1 MAKKRILCPYCFKHF
16 FNVDAEYQCE
26 NNEVDVNMRAFCP
39 TSPDEKF
46 NNHWGFPVESRHIFR
61 KKTLASSLFGAAPGP
76 ATCDVCGTET
86 KRFVCPHCHNWLP
99 SEMISEGAEIVS
111 IIGAPNS
118 GKTVYFISLI
128 HELIKY
134 GYKLG
139 LTAIPKDEGPE
150 KDKKTSMIYREKS
163 KALFEMNSLPEK
175 TAPLGENERSIPLI
189 FSLTFKLPKSKLP
202 KKTIYLVFYDTAGET
217 FQDKEDMNMAKYLEE
232 SSGII
237 LLLDPYT
244 INPMRKTIE
253 NAVEVSDNVAA
264 SDEHHVLQRLLDYVS
279 DASKLKGK
287 PLALTFSKIDAFI
300 NGLEASGQSIPGI
313 DLESNSTFLKTGKF
327 SLEHVDAIDS
337 TLLGAL
343 NEYCDGL
350 GLRLRTTAEAAFQEQ
365 NVKMFAVSSLG
376 CNPNADSTLDV
387 VKPYRVLD
395 PLIWVLYKMGF
406 EFPVE

>member
-16 FNVDAEYQCE
+16 YNVDVEYQCD
-26 NNEVDVNMRAFCP
+26 NTDVDVNMRPFCP

-46 NNHWGFPVESRHIFR
+46 NNHWGFPVESGHIFR
-61 KKTLASSLFGAAPGP
+61 KKSLASALFGAAPELP
-76 ATCDVCGTET
+76 NCDVCGAEV
-86 KRFVCPHCHNWLP
+86 KKFVCPHCHNWLP
-99 SEMISEGAEIVS
+99 SEMIAEGAEIVS
-111 IIGAPNS
+111 IIGAPDS

-128 HELIKY
+128 HELINK

-139 LTAIPKDEGPE
+139 LTTIPKDEGPE
-150 KDKKTSMIYREKS
+150 KDKKTSIIYKEKS
-163 KALFEMNSLPEK
+163 EALFDMNSLPAK
-175 TAPLGENERSIPLI
+175 TEPLGENERSIPLI
-189 FSLTFKLPKSKLP
+189 FSLTFKLSKSKLP
-202 KKTIYLVFYDTAGET
+202 KKTIYLVFYDTAGEM

-244 INPMRKTIE
+244 IKPMRKTIE
-253 NAVEVSDNVAA
+253 NVVDVSAKAA
-264 SDEHHVLQRLLDYVS
+264 SSDEHHVLQRLLDYVS
-279 DASKLKGK
+279 DVSKLKDK

-300 NGLEASGQSIPGI
+300 KGLEASGKSIPGI
-313 DLESNSTFLKTGKF
+313 DLESNSSFLKTGRF
-327 SLEHVDAIDS
+327 SQAHVDAIDS

-350 GLRLRTTAEAAFQEQ
+350 GQRLRTTAESAFQEE

-376 CNPNADSTLDV
+376 CNPNEYGALEE

-395 PLIWVLYKMGF
+395 PLIWVLYRMGF
-406 EFPVE
+406 QFPVE